1 MFSIYKYFGKTF
13 FQRLTVAFLI
23 VALSAIGI
31 LQNIN
36 YVLAE
41 NSQPQAVI
49 TTVAG
54 ATQQIEI
61 ALSSSYSPAIFAADP
76 EIISYKA
83 LFAGESNPTLA
94 ATYLITAKESPQ
106 QFAAKYEQAIKYAE
120 SPLTLSS
127 GSVTANDPGFTTSW
141 SDTDHQWALQKA
153 GFVDAWSKTTGKT
166 STVVAVID
174 TGIDGQHEDLSSG
187 QVAAGYNFLTST
199 AIAVGADSDDN
210 GHGTLVAGVIGATAN
225 NFRGIVGT
233 NWNVTMMPLKALDQ
247 KGEGNSTNVAQA
259 IVYAADH
266 GANIINLSL
275 GGTQFTNDTTLA
287 DAITYAYNKDV
298 TIVAAAGNDVASDGG
313 NMDINPVYPVCDDNG
328 QDMVIGVAATD
339 NGDQK
344 AAFSNFGKSCVDV
357 SAPGKRILST
367 ISIDPSTGAVIHN
380 GYAYADG
387 TSLAAPFVSGEAAL
401 IKSLY
406 PDATNQEITY
416 RIVASADPIDL
427 LNPTQCAG
435 QSCAGLIGSGRI
447 NAAAALQPN
456 LIQTNLAD
464 GTVVH
469 LLNSTTYYYIS
480 GGQKHQISPFVMQQR
495 FSETMPIAVSQFSLN
510 ELPNGAFAPPLDATN
525 IKASGSPIVYQ
536 MVGGIKRPITYQ
548 VFQQLGIDPT
558 TIATLS
564 DQEISSWLTGTF
576 LPPKEGTL
584 VRTANNPTVYWVI
597 DGLLHPINYAYWSY
611 TGLNIF
617 PVMIISDNDLNSYS
631 QGNAYVR

>member
-1 MFSIYKYFGKTF
+1 MLSQSKNFEKMS
-13 FQRLTVAFLI
+13 FQRLTAAFLI
-23 VALSAIGI
+23 VALSVIGF

-36 YVLAE
+36 YVSAE
-41 NSQPQAVI
+41 NSQIAAAA
-49 TTVAG
+49 TASTA

-61 ALSSSYSPAIFAADP
+61 AMSIGYSPEIFAADRSV
-76 EIISYKA
+76 ISYKA
-83 LFAGESNPTLA
+83 LFPGENNSTLA
-94 ATYLITAKESPQ
+94 ATYLIMAKESPQ
-106 QFAAKYEQAIKYAE
+106 QFAVKYGKTIQYAE
-120 SPLTLSS
+120 APLALNA
-127 GSVTANDPGFTTSW
+127 GSVTADDPGFTTSW

-153 GFVDAWSKTTGKT
+153 GFVDAWSKTTGKS
-166 STVVAVID
+166 STIVAVID

-187 QVAAGYNFLTST
+187 QVTAGYNFLTNTS
-199 AIAVGADSDDN
+199 IAQGTDSDDN

-247 KGEGNSTNVAQA
+247 KGEGNSTDVAQA

-298 TIVAAAGNDVASDGG
+298 TIVAAAGNDVATDGG
-313 NMDINPVYPVCDDNG
+313 NMDVNPVYPVCDDNG

-344 AAFSNFGKSCVDV
+344 AAFSNFGRSCVDI

-367 ISIDPSTGAVIHN
+367 ISIDPSTGAVIHS

-401 IKSLY
+401 IKSFY

-416 RIVASADPIDL
+416 RIVASADPIDT

-456 LIQTNLAD
+456 LIQPNLAD

-469 LLNSTTYYYIS
+469 LQNSTTYYYIS

-510 ELPNGAFAPPLDATN
+510 ELPSGAFAPPLDGTN
-525 IKASGSPIVYQ
+525 LKASGSPVVYQ
-536 MVGGIKRPITYQ
+536 MIGGIKRPIAYQ
-548 VFQQLGIDPT
+548 IFQQLGINPT

-584 VRTANNPTVYWVI
+584 MRTANNPTVYWVVG
-597 DGLLHPINYAYWSY
+597 GLLHPINYAYWSY

-617 PVMIISDNDLNSYS
+617 PIMIISNNDLISYS